1 MKCQAKFAPLNW
13 RIRPIALEKDL
24 EPIYYRYNMHIDVSP
39 YILRFQQRKSARKSA
54 LKSHYAKALEV
65 AAKAAELLRTRFDAK
80 RVVAFGSVT
89 HENLFHFGSDVDLA
103 VWELGPGAYFL
114 AVGQL
119 QSIDPS
125 ISIDLVM
132 FQDAPEESLQ
142 RLILQEGIDL

>member
-1 MKCQAKFAPLNW
+1 MQ
-13 RIRPIALEKDL
+13 
-24 EPIYYRYNMHIDVSP
+24 IDISP